1 MAEVVRSGA
10 VDLIGAARQ
19 AIADP
24 FLPRKIAEGRL
35 DEIRECTGSNVC
47 ILREEAFNH
56 LGCVQNATAGEEYR
70 RGWHPEVFPRAADP
84 DRTVLLV
91 GAGPAGME
99 GAVAPGKPGL
109 SALHP
114 PQAGAEI
121 RGRAPRG
128 RRRPAPPP

>member
-70 RGWHPEVFPRAADP
+70 RGWRAMTVGV
-84 DRTVLLV
+84 RTT
-91 GAGPAGME
+91 AGPGRH
-99 GAVAPGKPGL
+99 GPTGDAVA
-109 SALHP
+109 
-114 PQAGAEI
+114 GAA
-121 RGRAPRG
+121 GRADGQVGPG
-128 RRRPAPPP
+128 GCE

>member
-35 DEIRECTGSNVC
+35 DEIRECTGSNIC

-70 RGWHPEVFPRAADP
+70 RGWHPEVFSRAANPDP
-84 DRTVLLV
+84 AVLVV
-91 GAGPAGME
+91 GAGPARVGG
-99 GAVAPGKPGL
+99 GAGLGK
-109 SALHP
+109 
-114 PQAGAEI
+114 
-121 RGRAPRG
+121 
-128 RRRPAPPP
+128 RR